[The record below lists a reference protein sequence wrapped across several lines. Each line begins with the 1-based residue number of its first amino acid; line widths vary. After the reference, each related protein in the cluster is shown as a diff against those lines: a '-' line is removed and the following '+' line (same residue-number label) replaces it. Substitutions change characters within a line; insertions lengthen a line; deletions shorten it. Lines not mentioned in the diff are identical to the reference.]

1 MNISVIISVWKR
13 PVQLELIL
21 SELDSQAKDNSLHLE
36 VIVSD
41 SHSGKEI
48 DDVVADNIHKKKNIN
63 IIHQHTK
70 NILSAKRNFGASLA
84 HGDYLIILDDDCI
97 PASGYISSLLN
108 YLKKMNSKSVLC
120 GEVRFENELIETSNY
135 YRYRNSLHPK
145 FSDSH
150 DISMNAWTFVA
161 MNCVLDRKA
170 FSSGIVSYNEN
181 FIGYGC
187 EDHEFGWQLEKN
199 DFKIIFA
206 DFKILHHEYSG
217 DIEGYTKKIRAT
229 ARDGMNVLSKV
240 RPEMFSTNK
249 KLFLVEKIFSKH
261 KTFSKICQSIF
272 FNKFIF
278 KKIIQFLKKTDAN
291 KKLYFPILYRYVL
304 ISAYI
309 HGIGE
314 RGTSKTDELLK
325 NWYI

>member
-84 HGDYLIILDDDCI
+84 HGDYLIFLDDDCI

-240 RPEMFSTNK
+240 RPEMFS
-249 KLFLVEKIFSKH
+249 
-261 KTFSKICQSIF
+261 
-272 FNKFIF
+272 
-278 KKIIQFLKKTDAN
+278 
-291 KKLYFPILYRYVL
+291 
-304 ISAYI
+304 
-309 HGIGE
+309 
-314 RGTSKTDELLK
+314 
-325 NWYI
+325 